1 MDVHL
6 APADA
11 GEPSQKREDVRHE
24 YLHVIHEVV
33 RLDATQVLRV
43 LEHVLDVELAL
54 QKRLDNF
61 IGFAT
66 ELVRDVNRGVE
77 GAAPIASQRVHD
89 LAADITT
96 AACCAYGEDFVPHDM
111 M

>member
-1 MDVHL
+1 MPP
-6 APADA
+6 PA
-11 GEPSQKREDVRHE
+11 
-24 YLHVIHEVV
+24 
-33 RLDATQVLRV
+33 LRV

-66 ELVRDVNRGVE
+66 ELVRDLDRGVE
-77 GAAPIASQRVHD
+77 GAVRIANHCLHD
-89 LAADITT
+89 LAADIAT